1 MIWGHISFSSSNYA
15 SLFLCLSL
23 REVVNIL
30 ANVCAMIKLLT
41 HPNAPPCTSPPMTDW
56 LTTSSTPQAKLQLN
70 QKAWTKGRFM
80 CSRPSYFSFFPLC
93 WGRTLSAKISSSHL
107 ASILPAQ
114 GATLLLLHHVFPWDS
129 PWDSPLENDNVSTGG
144 CKNCRWIFIASGEF
158 SLTFSLYF
166 LLFLA
171 GFKMRNWG
179 WNMCMAYK
187 ENIV

>member
-1 MIWGHISFSSSNYA
+1 
-15 SLFLCLSL
+15 
-23 REVVNIL
+23 
-30 ANVCAMIKLLT
+30 
-41 HPNAPPCTSPPMTDW
+41 
-56 LTTSSTPQAKLQLN
+56 
-70 QKAWTKGRFM
+70 M

-171 GFKMRNWG
+171 GFKGKICIWHIKKIL
-179 WNMCMAYK
+179 C
-187 ENIV
+187 NIRLHNCRVFKLGKAACHLLQ

>member
-1 MIWGHISFSSSNYA
+1 MHP
-15 SLFLCLSL
+15 
-23 REVVNIL
+23 V
-30 ANVCAMIKLLT
+30 LLL
-41 HPNAPPCTSPPMTDW
+41 PLMTDW
-56 LTTSSTPQAKLQLN
+56 LTSSSTPQAKLQLN

-114 GATLLLLHHVFPWDS
+114 GASLLLLHHVLPWDS
-129 PWDSPLENDNVSTGG
+129 PWDSPLERTTMSQRVVAKIVVGFLLHPANFL
-144 CKNCRWIFIASGEF
+144 WHFPF
-158 SLTFSLYF
+158 F

-179 WNMCMAYK
+179 YNMCMAYK